1 MEKQYPWSFCSL
13 GGVTRVKISSGEDIA
28 HLRELDRKLWT
39 VLSCPVDGLI
49 FDRKTLDI
57 LDSDKDGKIR
67 VDEVVAAAEWL
78 TSVIKDKDLI
88 LEGRDSLPIASI
100 DTGNPTGERL
110 ARSAKQILANLGLE
124 KNEISL
130 SDTADSVKIF
140 AKTIANGDGI
150 VCPDPS
156 QDADTREAIE
166 AAVATVGSKTDR
178 SGAQGVDAALVDKF
192 YSELSER
199 KAWKEALTSDM
210 LPYGDDTPSALASVE
225 KIQSKVEDYFLR
237 CHLVAYN
244 KDCAAALD
252 SSAAALGAIGSE
264 DLNGKIAEIA
274 NCPLAHPSAEAELP
288 LDAINPAWQSAFANF
303 RTQVYE
309 KAFPKKKVLTED
321 QWKSIVASFAPYKA
335 WMAAKAGSAV
345 DSLGDELVDKLL
357 AADKKA
363 QILAL
368 IDADLAVA
376 QEAGSIDEV
385 DKLMHLFRYFY

>member
-156 QDADTREAIE
+156 QDADTREA
-166 AAVATVGSKTDR
+166 
-178 SGAQGVDAALVDKF
+178 
-192 YSELSER
+192 
-199 KAWKEALTSDM
+199 
-210 LPYGDDTPSALASVE
+210 
-225 KIQSKVEDYFLR
+225 KIGR
-237 CHLVAYN
+237 
-244 KDCAAALD
+244 
-252 SSAAALGAIGSE
+252 
-264 DLNGKIAEIA
+264 
-274 NCPLAHPSAEAELP
+274 AH
-288 LDAINPAWQSAFANF
+288 
-303 RTQVYE
+303 V
-309 KAFPKKKVLTED
+309 
-321 QWKSIVASFAPYKA
+321 
-335 WMAAKAGSAV
+335 
-345 DSLGDELVDKLL
+345 
-357 AADKKA
+357 
-363 QILAL
+363 
-368 IDADLAVA
+368 
-376 QEAGSIDEV
+376 
-385 DKLMHLFRYFY
+385 